1 MWVGEGLK
9 EEIAGERG
17 PRRPSQRRYDQKLS
31 ESFRAIPPAVL
42 WFTYI
47 KGLALYK
54 LRYLGESKL
63 DCSASSRANASK
75 LRQHTA
81 RGYSCDMLEAQE
93 HPTAGSYLISR
104 FCDGLRRSATPV
116 RHLLYGGLPCP
127 FRALPVLL
135 DGCLRCTSTI
145 PIHHSHGPACLD
157 AGRSCGW
164 PARTHVLS
172 TASHF

>member
-1 MWVGEGLK
+1 
-9 EEIAGERG
+9 
-17 PRRPSQRRYDQKLS
+17 
-31 ESFRAIPPAVL
+31 
-42 WFTYI
+42 
-47 KGLALYK
+47 
-54 LRYLGESKL
+54 
-63 DCSASSRANASK
+63 
-75 LRQHTA
+75 
-81 RGYSCDMLEAQE
+81 MLEAQE